1 MVSRSARKSSKL
13 AYHTCT
19 KIFSDKDKY
28 IERQIPY
35 TYYLDLQFLKYR
47 PFLAIKASQILMS
60 QEFSFPF
67 LSVGGSKHTQY
78 LIELNLSV
86 LQVRNFLTCS
96 KCFDEIFQ
104 FMKQM
109 VSFWLGCFGQRRM
122 SVNILFSQEHTNLKN
137 TSGRIFFRQK
147 QLLIMNCT
155 VIITCI

>member
-19 KIFSDKDKY
+19 KFLVIKTNILNDKFP
-28 IERQIPY
+28 IL
-35 TYYLDLQFLKYR
+35 TYLDLQFLNCR
-47 PFLAIKASQILMS
+47 PFLAIKASQLLMS
-60 QEFSFPF
+60 LEFSFPF

-109 VSFWLGCFGQRRM
+109 VSSFWLGCFTERRM
-122 SVNILFSQEHTNLKN
+122 SVNILFSQKHTNLTN
-137 TSGRIFFRQK
+137 TSGRIFLDENNF
-147 QLLIMNCT
+147 
-155 VIITCI
+155 